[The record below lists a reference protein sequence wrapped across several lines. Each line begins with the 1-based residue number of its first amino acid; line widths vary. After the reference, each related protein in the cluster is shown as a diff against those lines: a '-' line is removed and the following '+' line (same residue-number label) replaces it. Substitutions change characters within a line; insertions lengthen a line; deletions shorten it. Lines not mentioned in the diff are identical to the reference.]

1 MSDDKASPSPNSHE
15 DSGFVPGDDFTA
27 QWINYFR
34 LVFGRMTDDGERQ
47 WKKAR
52 DLRNEATDCA
62 KCEKHRDY
70 LLNYS
75 PIIRFMRQN
84 INKLGGDLHSENI
97 RCRRCD
103 TRQSGGFEK
112 SYGIILCA
120 NELRDQGHVEDTMA
134 HEMIHAYDHLRFQV
148 QWRDNLRHAAC
159 TEIRASALSGECRWF
174 REFWTKGQYKVTQQ
188 FQECIRRRAVIS
200 VAKRPECKDDVQ
212 AAKVVNEV
220 WDSCFSDTRPFDEV
234 YR

>member
-1 MSDDKASPSPNSHE
+1 MSDDKPSPSSEIRE
-15 DSGFVPGDDFTA
+15 DSRFVPGDGFVAKWT
-27 QWINYFR
+27 NYFR
-34 LVFGRMTDDGERQ
+34 LYFDRMTYEEALK

-52 DLRNEATDCA
+52 DLRSEAADCA
-62 KCEKHRDY
+62 RCEKHKDY

-75 PIIRFMRQN
+75 PIIQFMRQN
-84 INKLGGDLHSENI
+84 INKLGGDLHSGNI

-103 TRQSGGFEK
+103 TRQGGGFHEN
-112 SYGIILCA
+112 YGIILCA
-120 NELRDQGHVEDTMA
+120 NELGKQGLVEDTMA

-148 QWRDNLRHAAC
+148 DLHGNLRHAAC
-159 TEIRASALSGECRWF
+159 TEIRASALSGECRWL
-174 REFWTKGQYKVTQQ
+174 REFWDKSQYKFTQH
-188 FQECIRRRAVIS
+188 FQECIRRRATIS
-200 VAKRPECKDDVQ
+200 VAMRPGCKDDVQ

>member
-1 MSDDKASPSPNSHE
+1 MSDHQTSSSLENQQDT
-15 DSGFVPGDDFTA
+15 GFVPGDDFSAKWT
-27 QWINYFR
+27 NYFR
-34 LVFGRMTDDGERQ
+34 LALGRMTDEGARQ

-52 DLRNEATDCA
+52 DERNEATDIA
-62 KCEKHRDY
+62 RCEKHRDY
-70 LLNYS
+70 LLAYS

-97 RCRRCD
+97 RCRKCD
-103 TRQSGGFEK
+103 TQQSGGFEK

-120 NELRDQGHVEDTMA
+120 NHLRDQGHVEDTMA

-148 QWRDNLRHAAC
+148 QWSDNLRHAAC
-159 TEIRASALSGECRWF
+159 TEIRASALSGECRWI
-174 REFWTKGQYKVTQQ
+174 REFWTRGQYKFTQQ
-188 FQECIRRRAVIS
+188 FQECIRRRAALS
-200 VAKRPECKDDVQ
+200 VANRPECKDDVQ